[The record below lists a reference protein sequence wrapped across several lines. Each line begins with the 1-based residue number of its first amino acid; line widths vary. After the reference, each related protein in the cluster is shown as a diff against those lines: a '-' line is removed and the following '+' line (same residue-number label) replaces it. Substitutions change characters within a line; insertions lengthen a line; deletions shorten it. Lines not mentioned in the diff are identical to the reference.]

1 MKHLLFAFTK
11 YMFALVLVHT
21 TMITNAQGQSAA
33 GQNQYNVTSNH
44 LAIEGYDPVSYFTDH
59 AAVEGKKD
67 LSYTYDGVVYHFVS
81 AQHLQAFKAN
91 PKKYQPQYGGW
102 CAYAMGATGE
112 KVEVDPE
119 TFKVLDGKLYLFYNS
134 FFNNTK
140 KSWDKDEAN
149 LKQKAD
155 GNWKK
160 FTH

>member
-1 MKHLLFAFTK
+1 
-11 YMFALVLVHT
+11 MFALILVHT
-21 TMITNAQGQSAA
+21 AMIMNVHGQSAA
-33 GQNQYNVTSNH
+33 GKSQYNVTSNH

-67 LSYTYDGVVYHFVS
+67 FSYTYDGIVYHFIS
-81 AQHLQAFKAN
+81 AQHLQAFKSN

-102 CAYAMGATGE
+102 CAYAMGASGE
-112 KVEVDPE
+112 KVAVDPE

-149 LKQKAD
+149 LKHKAD
-155 GNWKK
+155 INWQK